1 MVLRIA
7 LGMEEI
13 QRYRMSKKTEIKKQA
28 NMQSDNIEMTKFS
41 QGVTYGG
48 SLDLENGMSDM
59 TYSFGDVG
67 QLDLFSEEE
76 MREKYPALKQAKRST
91 LSSRRD
97 VDMTRKF
104 TFRNSGKVM
113 DFLPIFASNMDGV
126 GTFSMAKQMQ
136 KHKMMT
142 VITKSTTIGEWRA
155 AAGTGIRMQSLSVC
169 TGTNVMW
176 DGEAQD
182 WKTMQ
187 QVLKSFPDVKM
198 ITIDV
203 ANAYHQNMVDFIKKV
218 RDEYPD
224 KVIIAGNVVTPEM
237 TEELIINGADVVK
250 IGIGPGSV
258 CTTRTMTGVGVPQFS
273 AIVDCSD
280 AANGVGGH
288 IMADGGCVYPG
299 DIAKAFGGGAHM
311 VMIGGMLAGHAESEQ
326 KVVDGKIE
334 FYGMSSDRAR
344 EKHGKRKDGY
354 RGNEGRLI
362 SLPYRG
368 PVEPTL
374 EDILGGVRS
383 ACTYI
388 GARRLKDMAKC
399 ASFVT
404 TNNVINRVYEKY
416 TK

>member
-1 MVLRIA
+1 MRINYETKLNFEDVL
-7 LGMEEI
+7 L
-13 QRYRMSKKTEIKKQA
+13 Q
-28 NMQSDNIEMTKFS
+28 
-41 QGVTYGG
+41 
-48 SLDLENGMSDM
+48 
-59 TYSFGDVG
+59 
-67 QLDLFSEEE
+67 
-76 MREKYPALKQAKRST
+76 PKRST
-91 LSSRRD
+91 LTSRKD

-113 DFLPIFASNMDGV
+113 NFTPIFASNMDGV
-126 GTFSMAKQMQ
+126 GTFSMAKALQE
-136 KHKMMT
+136 HKMMT
-142 VITKSTTIGEWRA
+142 VITKTTTPEQWKA
-155 AAGTGIRMQSLSVC
+155 AVGNGVRLQSVSVC
-169 TGTNVMW
+169 TGTNKVF
-176 DGEAQD
+176 DDNAQD
-182 WKTMQ
+182 YANMQ
-187 QVLKSFPDVKM
+187 EILKSFPDVKM
-198 ITIDV
+198 ITVDV

-218 RDEYPD
+218 RDQYPD

-288 IMADGGCVYPG
+288 IMADGGCVHPG

-311 VMIGGMLAGHAESEQ
+311 VMIGGMLAGHDESEQ
-326 KVVDGKIE
+326 EVIDGRVE

-344 EKHGKRKDGY
+344 EVHGKRKDGY

-362 SLPYRG
+362 SLPHRG
-368 PVEPTL
+368 PVANTL
-374 EDILGGVRS
+374 EDIVGGVRS

-404 TNNVINRVYEKY
+404 THNVINRVYENY

>member
-1 MVLRIA
+1 MRQKKKKMRINYDAKLNFEDVL
-7 LGMEEI
+7 L
-13 QRYRMSKKTEIKKQA
+13 Q
-28 NMQSDNIEMTKFS
+28 
-41 QGVTYGG
+41 
-48 SLDLENGMSDM
+48 
-59 TYSFGDVG
+59 
-67 QLDLFSEEE
+67 
-76 MREKYPALKQAKRST
+76 PKRST
-91 LSSRRD
+91 LSSRKD
-97 VDMTRKF
+97 VDMTRNF
-104 TFRNSGKVM
+104 TFRNSGKQM
-113 DFLPIFASNMDGV
+113 NFLPIFASNMDGV
-126 GTFSMAKQMQ
+126 GTFSMAKVLQDY
-136 KHKMMT
+136 KMMT
-142 VITKSTTIGEWRA
+142 VITKTTGIEEWRKA
-155 AAGTGIRMQSLSVC
+155 VGNGVRLQSVSVC

-176 DGEAQD
+176 DKEASD

-187 QVLKSFPDVKM
+187 DVLKSFPDIKM
-198 ITIDV
+198 ITVDV

-218 RDEYPD
+218 RDEYPT
-224 KVIIAGNVVTPEM
+224 KIIVAGNVVTPEM

-273 AIVDCSD
+273 AILDCAD
-280 AANGVGGH
+280 AANGVDGH
-288 IMADGGCVYPG
+288 IMADGGCVHPG

-311 VMIGGMLAGHAESEQ
+311 VMIGGMLAGHDESEQ
-326 KVVDGKIE
+326 PVVDGKVE

-344 EKHGKRKDGY
+344 EVHGKRKDGY

-368 PVEPTL
+368 PVQHTV

-388 GARRLKDMAKC
+388 GARRLKDMPKC

-404 TNNVINRVYEKY
+404 TNNVINRVYEGY

>member
-1 MVLRIA
+1 MRINYDAKLNFEDVL
-7 LGMEEI
+7 L
-13 QRYRMSKKTEIKKQA
+13 Q
-28 NMQSDNIEMTKFS
+28 
-41 QGVTYGG
+41 
-48 SLDLENGMSDM
+48 
-59 TYSFGDVG
+59 
-67 QLDLFSEEE
+67 
-76 MREKYPALKQAKRST
+76 PKRST
-91 LSSRRD
+91 LSSRKD
-97 VDMTRKF
+97 VDMTRNF
-104 TFRNSGKVM
+104 TFRNSGKQM
-113 DFLPIFASNMDGV
+113 NFLPVFASNMDGV
-126 GTFSMAKQMQ
+126 GTFSMAKVLQEY
-136 KHKMMT
+136 KMMT
-142 VITKSTTIGEWRA
+142 VITKTTTIDEWRKA
-155 AAGTGIRMQSLSVC
+155 VGNGVRLQSVSVC

-176 DGEAQD
+176 DKDAQD

-187 QVLKSFPDVKM
+187 DVLKSFPDVKM

-218 RDEYPD
+218 RDKYPT
-224 KVIIAGNVVTPEM
+224 KIIIAGNVVTPEM

-273 AIVDCSD
+273 AILDCAD
-280 AANGVGGH
+280 AANGVDGH

-311 VMIGGMLAGHAESEQ
+311 VMIGGMLAGHDESEQ
-326 KVVDGKIE
+326 PVVDGKIE

-368 PVEPTL
+368 AVKNTV

-388 GARRLKDMAKC
+388 GARRLKDMPKC

-404 TNNVINRVYEKY
+404 TNNVINRVYERY

>member
-1 MVLRIA
+1 MR
-7 LGMEEI
+7 
-13 QRYRMSKKTEIKKQA
+13 
-28 NMQSDNIEMTKFS
+28 SDNEPKLNF
-41 QGVTYGG
+41 
-48 SLDLENGMSDM
+48 E
-59 TYSFGDVG
+59 DV
-67 QLDLFSEEE
+67 L
-76 MREKYPALKQAKRST
+76 LKPKRST

-126 GTFSMAKQMQ
+126 GTFSMAKEMQ
-136 KHKMMT
+136 NHKMMT
-142 VITKSTTIGEWRA
+142 VITKSTTPEQWKE
-155 AAGTGIRMQSLSVC
+155 AAGTGLRMQSVSVC

-176 DGEAQD
+176 DPEAQD
-182 WKTMQ
+182 YKNMQ
-187 QVLKSFPDVKM
+187 QVLEMFPDVKM
-198 ITIDV
+198 ITVDV
-203 ANAYHQNMVDFIKKV
+203 ANAYHQNFVDFIRKV

-237 TEELIINGADVVK
+237 VEELIINGADVVK

-273 AIVDCSD
+273 AIVECSD

-311 VMIGGMLAGHAESEQ
+311 VMIGGMLAGHDESEQ
-326 KVVDGKIE
+326 PVVDGRVE

-344 EKHGKRKDGY
+344 EVHGKRKDGY

-362 SLPYRG
+362 SLQK
-368 PVEPTL
+368 
-374 EDILGGVRS
+374 ILF
-383 ACTYI
+383 
-388 GARRLKDMAKC
+388 AKVPKV
-399 ASFVT
+399 SWNKQVP
-404 TNNVINRVYEKY
+404 
-416 TK
+416 

>member
-1 MVLRIA
+1 MRINYDAKLNFEDVL
-7 LGMEEI
+7 L
-13 QRYRMSKKTEIKKQA
+13 Q
-28 NMQSDNIEMTKFS
+28 
-41 QGVTYGG
+41 
-48 SLDLENGMSDM
+48 
-59 TYSFGDVG
+59 
-67 QLDLFSEEE
+67 
-76 MREKYPALKQAKRST
+76 PKRST
-91 LSSRRD
+91 LSSRKD
-97 VDMTRKF
+97 VDMTRNF
-104 TFRNSGKVM
+104 TFRNSGKQM
-113 DFLPIFASNMDGV
+113 NFLPIFASNMDGV
-126 GTFSMAKQMQ
+126 GTFSMAKVLQEY
-136 KHKMMT
+136 KMMT
-142 VITKSTTIGEWRA
+142 VITKTTGIEEWRKA
-155 AAGTGIRMQSLSVC
+155 VGNGVRLQSVSVC

-176 DGEAQD
+176 DKEAQD

-187 QVLKSFPDVKM
+187 EVLKSLPDIKM
-198 ITIDV
+198 ITVDV
-203 ANAYHQNMVDFIKKV
+203 ANAYHQNMVDFIAKV
-218 RDEYPD
+218 RDQYPT
-224 KVIIAGNVVTPEM
+224 KIIVAGNVVTPEM

-273 AIVDCSD
+273 AILDCAD
-280 AANGVGGH
+280 AANGVDGH
-288 IMADGGCVYPG
+288 IMADGGCVFPG

-311 VMIGGMLAGHAESEQ
+311 VMIGGMLAGHDESEQ
-326 KVVDGKIE
+326 EVVDGKIE

-368 PVEPTL
+368 PVQGTV

-388 GARRLKDMAKC
+388 GARRLKDMPKC

-404 TNNVINRVYEKY
+404 TNNVQNQIYERY

>member
-1 MVLRIA
+1 MRINNEPKLNFEDVL
-7 LGMEEI
+7 L
-13 QRYRMSKKTEIKKQA
+13 Q
-28 NMQSDNIEMTKFS
+28 
-41 QGVTYGG
+41 
-48 SLDLENGMSDM
+48 
-59 TYSFGDVG
+59 
-67 QLDLFSEEE
+67 
-76 MREKYPALKQAKRST
+76 PKRST
-91 LSSRRD
+91 LSSRKD
-97 VDMTRKF
+97 VDMTRNF
-104 TFRNSGKVM
+104 TFRNSGKQM
-113 DFLPIFASNMDGV
+113 NFLPIFASNMDGV
-126 GTFSMAKQMQ
+126 GTFSMAKVLQDY
-136 KHKMMT
+136 KMMT
-142 VITKSTTIGEWRA
+142 VITKTTGIDEWRKA
-155 AAGTGIRMQSLSVC
+155 VGNGVRLQSVSVC

-176 DGEAQD
+176 DKDATD

-187 QVLKSFPDVKM
+187 DVLKSFPDIKM
-198 ITIDV
+198 ITVDV

-218 RDEYPD
+218 RDEYPN
-224 KVIIAGNVVTPEM
+224 KIIVAGNVVTPEM
-237 TEELIINGADVVK
+237 TEELIINGADIVK

-273 AIVDCSD
+273 AILDCAD
-280 AANGVGGH
+280 AANGVDGH

-311 VMIGGMLAGHAESEQ
+311 VMIGGMLAGHDESEQ
-326 KVVDGKIE
+326 QVVDGKIE

-368 PVEPTL
+368 PVRNTV

-388 GARRLKDMAKC
+388 GARRLKDMPKC

-404 TNNVINRVYEKY
+404 TNNVINRIYEQY